1 MICFIAGSK
10 SGGQTPG
17 PLEGVGDQS
26 FNLRTDSILKL
37 ILEFLDQPENDGM
50 DLLTFL
56 CKLGKRET
64 LNYFSR

>member
-1 MICFIAGSK
+1 MICVIAESK
-10 SGGQTPG
+10 GGRTMG

-37 ILEFLDQPENDGM
+37 ILEFLDQPENEGM

>member
-1 MICFIAGSK
+1 MIYIIAESK
-10 SGGQTPG
+10 GGRTPG

-37 ILEFLDQPENDGM
+37 ILEFLDEPENNGM

>member
-1 MICFIAGSK
+1 MICVIAESK
-10 SGGQTPG
+10 AGRGPG

-37 ILEFLDQPENDGM
+37 ILEFLDQPENEGM